1 MRLRLIDSW
10 KLRRIGNALSR
21 SDPAL
26 ASWLATFTRLANGAA
41 MPAHEQFG
49 AAADGGHTPAFG
61 ALAHITGSQQC
72 QPSR

>member
-26 ASWLATFTRLANGAA
+26 ASFTRLANGAA